1 MREVQYKLGSPC
13 FPPEPDWSVTLS
25 RNDFPWYDVK
35 FDDFTAKDCFEMYRT
50 LVPDEET
57 FNRKIRKER
66 NAIVKKLMMEN
77 KKQIKKAKQ
86 RGYNAQPMSKKQLKK
101 QAEQIEKYR
110 KAQIAE
116 SNREVHLQQK
126 MTKEEVAA
134 YNAKIIEENSM
145 Y

>member
-1 MREVQYKLGSPC
+1 
-13 FPPEPDWSVTLS
+13 
-25 RNDFPWYDVK
+25 
-35 FDDFTAKDCFEMYRT
+35 MYRN